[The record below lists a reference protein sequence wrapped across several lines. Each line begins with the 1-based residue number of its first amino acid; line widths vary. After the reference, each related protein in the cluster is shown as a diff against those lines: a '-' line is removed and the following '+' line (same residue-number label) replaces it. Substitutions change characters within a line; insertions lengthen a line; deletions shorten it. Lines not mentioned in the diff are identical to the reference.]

1 MVYYWS
7 DEEKEA
13 VFGSRKLSPDN
24 LDCKFYYPCRLMIVN
39 EPVLGESLEIASR
52 NLQKDG
58 LKLFCDKIIQSS
70 ENIPVALSDQGS
82 SELMDII
89 TKINYA
95 MEHFENPQILC
106 NGFVYVKPKTAK
118 FTFVQMM
125 DTERYLLK
133 LMASSALRE
142 GILKHLTTLHKFMS
156 NPACEFFPQ
165 LTLDLDLIE
174 VQEGKCFKIS
184 QRKFIDRP
192 FTQKD
197 FRKISP
203 RMFIPYDS
211 TSPPE
216 PKYFKDAIL
225 NSFPDDDVRVNFLNK
240 FYQCLMA

>member
-1 MVYYWS
+1 MVYDWS

-24 LDCKFYYPCRLMIVN
+24 LDCRFYYPCHLVIVN
-39 EPVLGESLEIASR
+39 EPVFGESLEIAAR

-58 LKLFCDKIIQSS
+58 LKLFCDKIIQSPV
-70 ENIPVALSDQGS
+70 NIPVALSDQGS

-133 LMASSALRE
+133 LMVSSALR
-142 GILKHLTTLHKFMS
+142 
-156 NPACEFFPQ
+156 
-165 LTLDLDLIE
+165 
-174 VQEGKCFKIS
+174 
-184 QRKFIDRP
+184 
-192 FTQKD
+192 
-197 FRKISP
+197 
-203 RMFIPYDS
+203 
-211 TSPPE
+211 
-216 PKYFKDAIL
+216 
-225 NSFPDDDVRVNFLNK
+225 
-240 FYQCLMA
+240 